1 MVHGCKDYKMNEDT
15 REIILILSEECA
27 EVAKEVSKI
36 MRFGPDQIK
45 PGKDKTNIAVLQEEL
60 GDLLAMI
67 ELLTDKNIGVT
78 VEGLE
83 EAKKAKFEK
92 LKKWSNIIINK

>member
-1 MVHGCKDYKMNEDT
+1 MNETT

-45 PGKDKTNIAVLQEEL
+45 PGKEKTNIQVLEEEL
-60 GDLLAMI
+60 GDLLAMV
-67 ELLTDKNIGVT
+67 ELLVKQKVGVT
-78 VEGLE
+78 NAGLAV
-83 EAKKAKFEK
+83 AKKAKFEK
-92 LKKWSNIIINK
+92 LKQWSNIPIK

>member
-1 MVHGCKDYKMNEDT
+1 MNEDT

-45 PGKDKTNIAVLQEEL
+45 PGKEKTNIQVLEEEL
-60 GDLLAMI
+60 GDLLAMV
-67 ELLTDKNIGVT
+67 ELLTEKNVGVT
-78 VEGLE
+78 KQGLE
-83 EAKKAKFEK
+83 LAKKAKFEK
-92 LKKWSNIIINK
+92 LKKWSNIVINK

>member
-1 MVHGCKDYKMNEDT
+1 MNEDT

>member
-1 MVHGCKDYKMNEDT
+1 MNEDT

-45 PGKDKTNIAVLQEEL
+45 PGKDKTNIQVLEEEL

-78 VEGLE
+78 TAGLE
-83 EAKKAKFEK
+83 LAKKAKFEK

>member
-1 MVHGCKDYKMNEDT
+1 MNEDT

-45 PGKDKTNIAVLQEEL
+45 PGKDKTNIQVLEEEL

-67 ELLTDKNIGVT
+67 ELLVDKDIGVT
-78 VEGLE
+78 TEGLE
-83 EAKKAKFEK
+83 LAKKAKFEK

>member
-1 MVHGCKDYKMNEDT
+1 MNEDT

-45 PGKDKTNIAVLQEEL
+45 PGKNKTNIQVLEEEL

-67 ELLTDKNIGVT
+67 ELLVDKNVGVT
-78 VEGLE
+78 NEGLSL
-83 EAKKAKFEK
+83 AKKAKFEK
-92 LKKWSNIIINK
+92 LKRWSNIIINK

>member
-1 MVHGCKDYKMNEDT
+1 MNEDT

-45 PGKDKTNIAVLQEEL
+45 PGKEKTNIQVLEEEL

-67 ELLTDKNIGVT
+67 ELLVDKNVGVT
-78 VEGLE
+78 NEGLE
-83 EAKKAKFEK
+83 LAKKRKFEK
-92 LKKWSNIIINK
+92 LKRWSNITINK

>member
-1 MVHGCKDYKMNEDT
+1 MNEDT
-15 REIILILSEECA
+15 REIILIMSEECA

-45 PGKDKTNIAVLQEEL
+45 PGKDRTNIQVLEEEL

-67 ELLTDKNIGVT
+67 ELLVDKDVGVT
-78 VEGLE
+78 NEGLE
-83 EAKKAKFEK
+83 LAKKAKFEK
-92 LKKWSNIIINK
+92 LKKWSNITINK

>member
-1 MVHGCKDYKMNEDT
+1 MNEDT

-45 PGKDKTNIAVLQEEL
+45 PGKDLTNIQVLQEEL

-67 ELLTDKNIGVT
+67 ELLVDKNVGVT
-78 VEGLE
+78 NEGLDL
-83 EAKKAKFEK
+83 AKKAKFEK

>member
-1 MVHGCKDYKMNEDT
+1 MNEDT

-45 PGKDKTNIAVLQEEL
+45 PGKDQTNIQVLEEEL

-67 ELLTDKNIGVT
+67 ELLVDKDIGVT
-78 VEGLE
+78 NEGLE
-83 EAKKAKFEK
+83 LAKKAKFEK

>member
-1 MVHGCKDYKMNEDT
+1 MNEDT

-36 MRFGPDQIK
+36 MRFGPDQVK
-45 PGKDKTNIAVLQEEL
+45 PGTDKTNIQVLEEEL

-67 ELLTDKNIGVT
+67 ELLVDKDVGVT
-78 VEGLE
+78 NAGLE
-83 EAKKAKFEK
+83 LAKKAKFKK
-92 LKKWSNIIINK
+92 LKQWSNIIINK

>member
-1 MVHGCKDYKMNEDT
+1 MNEDT

-45 PGKDKTNIAVLQEEL
+45 PGKDKTNIQVLEEEL

-78 VEGLE
+78 IEGLE
-83 EAKKAKFEK
+83 LAKKAKFEK
-92 LKKWSNIIINK
+92 LKQWSNIVINK